1 MNFVVNPSQKRQ
13 IIEAFAEVSEVG
25 SPLKKLMSCQFTSD
39 GKHIVYEGKAYLC
52 ETGENVPL
60 NESWSL
66 SDILHAGAD
75 LLSAGIDFVIP
86 GSGAIVDV
94 LNGLSYIIEAQF
106 KSEQE
111 RDSLYLMS
119 IITFAFVVLPGPLQT
134 LAIPLKRAVKTGVGM
149 TSKKVVKGLTI
160 ISKNL
165 KRILNGITGPIRRAI
180 KSPLAKTI
188 LGGGIVKNLGKLLS
202 SFKSR
207 IGKLMLPLTS
217 KVSKVSSKVGLKR
230 LTPKSLS
237 SLKGFLKNVPKISQG
252 KLLLRKM
259 GFVAGKPYRY
269 LGPSGKA
276 MTGTIK
282 SVSDDGVKVLFK
294 DLKTGRTW
302 SMAMSTQ
309 TFVKKA
315 VGAPFT
321 RRGAG
326 VLVPLFTK
334 RLADVILPDGTIDYN
349 ALNGMEDLDP
359 DETSKE
365 SLDGMPEETT
375 EYENKYDTVKV
386 VTDFQNGL
394 IKLGY
399 DIKGGADG
407 KYGTETL
414 KTLKLFQNEND
425 LTSSLGKMD
434 RNSAK
439 KISELLDKQNI
450 PNSEDLKISLSKI

>member
-1 MNFVVNPSQKRQ
+1 MNFAITPSQKKQ
-13 IIEAFAEVSEVG
+13 LIEAFSEVAEVD

-86 GSGAIVDV
+86 GSGVIVDV

-106 KSEQE
+106 KSVKE

-134 LAIPLKRAVKTGVGM
+134 LAIPLKRAVKTGIGM
-149 TSKKVVKGLTI
+149 TSKTVVKGLSI
-160 ISKNL
+160 ISKSL
-165 KRILNGITGPIRRAI
+165 KSILNGIMSPIRRAI

-188 LGGGIVKNLGKLLS
+188 LGGGIIKNLSKLLS

-217 KVSKVSSKVGLKR
+217 GVSKVSSKVGLKT
-230 LTPKSLS
+230 LTPASLK
-237 SLKGFLKNVPKISQG
+237 SLKGFFKTGTKITQG

-269 LGPSGKA
+269 LGPSGKV

-282 SVSDDGVKVLFK
+282 SISDDGVKVLFK

-302 SMAMSTQ
+302 SMAMSTN
-309 TFVKKA
+309 TFVTKA
-315 VGAPFT
+315 VGAPFF

-326 VLVPLFTK
+326 VLVPLATK
-334 RLADVILPDGTIDYN
+334 RLADVILPDGTIDYK

-375 EYENKYDTVKV
+375 EIGKKYDTVKV

-399 DIKGGADG
+399 DIKGGVDG
-407 KYGTETL
+407 KYGAETL
-414 KTLKLFQNEND
+414 KTLKLFQAENE
-425 LTSSLGKMD
+425 LTSSSGKMD
-434 RNSAK
+434 RNTAR
-439 KISELLDKQNI
+439 KISELLGKQDI
-450 PNSEDLKISLSKI
+450 PNSEDLIKYLSEV

>member
-1 MNFVVNPSQKRQ
+1 
-13 IIEAFAEVSEVG
+13 
-25 SPLKKLMSCQFTSD
+25 
-39 GKHIVYEGKAYLC
+39 
-52 ETGENVPL
+52 
-60 NESWSL
+60 
-66 SDILHAGAD
+66 
-75 LLSAGIDFVIP
+75 
-86 GSGAIVDV
+86 
-94 LNGLSYIIEAQF
+94 
-106 KSEQE
+106 
-111 RDSLYLMS
+111 
-119 IITFAFVVLPGPLQT
+119 
-134 LAIPLKRAVKTGVGM
+134 
-149 TSKKVVKGLTI
+149 
-160 ISKNL
+160 
-165 KRILNGITGPIRRAI
+165 
-180 KSPLAKTI
+180 
-188 LGGGIVKNLGKLLS
+188 
-202 SFKSR
+202 
-207 IGKLMLPLTS
+207 
-217 KVSKVSSKVGLKR
+217 
-230 LTPKSLS
+230 
-237 SLKGFLKNVPKISQG
+237 
-252 KLLLRKM
+252 
-259 GFVAGKPYRY
+259 
-269 LGPSGKA
+269 

-334 RLADVILPDGTIDYN
+334 RLADVILPDGTIDYK

-407 KYGTETL
+407 EYGTETL
-414 KTLKLFQNEND
+414 KTLKLFQNENG

-434 RNSAK
+434 RNSAR
-439 KISELLDKQNI
+439 KISELLDKQDI
-450 PNSEDLKISLSKI
+450 PNSEDLKNSLSKI